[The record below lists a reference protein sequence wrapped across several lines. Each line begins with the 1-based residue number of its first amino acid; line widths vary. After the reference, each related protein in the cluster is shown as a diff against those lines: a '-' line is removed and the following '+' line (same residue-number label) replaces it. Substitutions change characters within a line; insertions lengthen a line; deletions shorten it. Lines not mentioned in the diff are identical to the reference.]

1 MIRKQFRPQML
12 DLRPVPC
19 LAPAVAIGFSGLSR
33 AQTLFTAE
41 FDQISSPDITVL
53 TGRFQPLRCV
63 TVGPAALATD
73 RDLAPWSGHH
83 RWRRA
88 SLLPSYHGGLPR
100 TERGDWEWHTALQG
114 RIGRQDKVCPW
125 HEGAERLKA
134 WSYAMGSSQWK
145 PNARPAVQT
154 L

>member
-41 FDQISSPDITVL
+41 FDQISSPDITVI

-63 TVGPAALATD
+63 TVFGPAALATERGQRPYRLLDTADEDAKTSAAGRDYFHKD
-73 RDLAPWSGHH
+73 RATRAPRPEQLDEVGSPARRGPPGP
-83 RWRRA
+83 RGRKQRRA
-88 SLLPSYHGGLPR
+88 
-100 TERGDWEWHTALQG
+100 
-114 RIGRQDKVCPW
+114 
-125 HEGAERLKA
+125 
-134 WSYAMGSSQWK
+134 
-145 PNARPAVQT
+145 
-154 L
+154 